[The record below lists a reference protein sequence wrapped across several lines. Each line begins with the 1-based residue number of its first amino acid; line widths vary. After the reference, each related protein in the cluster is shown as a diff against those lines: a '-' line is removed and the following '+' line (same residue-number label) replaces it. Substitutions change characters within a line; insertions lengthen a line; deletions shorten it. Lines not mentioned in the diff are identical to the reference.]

1 MTALP
6 HPATHP
12 STHPRAAADGRAA
25 ITGLAHPAAEDEGKA
40 AAGRP
45 RPCPRCVRL
54 TARISSE
61 ADHAQ
66 QVAASPAFAAH
77 VSDVMVQRLADA
89 VTDWRVHLLGDHS
102 EDSDQI
108 PRLALSSFA

>member
-1 MTALP
+1 MTAL
-6 HPATHP
+6 
-12 STHPRAAADGRAA
+12 
-25 ITGLAHPAAEDEGKA
+25 AHPTAEDEGQA
-40 AAGRP
+40 PAGRS

-77 VSDVMVQRLADA
+77 VSDVMVQRLSDA
-89 VTDWRVHLLGDHS
+89 VTNWRVHLLGDHS
-102 EDSDQI
+102 DDDGT
-108 PRLALSSFA
+108 PRLALSSFT